1 MIDIKPLFSEFF
13 ASRVALVSRRMAST
27 FAFTFIAAITF
38 TLLRS
43 ASAHEHPV
51 KPVKPA
57 PLLITTAAEI
67 RGMTVEKAKENHTVR
82 LTGVITYYD
91 PEEPDL
97 FVQDSTGGIWVS
109 LEVVKPTVAIRAGDV
124 VEVQGVTEAPDFAPQ
139 IGNPRIKVV
148 GRAAL
153 PPARRVSFAQMTS
166 TKMDSQRV
174 EVEGIVH
181 RVSKEGQ
188 HLYLEVTTEGGP
200 VTGRIPFYT
209 DAVLPQ
215 IVDAHVRLRG
225 TCGAQFNSMNQL
237 TGVFINIPYPS
248 EMEIVRPPPADPFNI
263 RIHAIADLL
272 RYNMTGNLGHRV
284 RIHGVVTLYRPGRSI
299 FVQNENGSIYAQT
312 QQFTAGIKVGDEVNV
327 IGFPAVG
334 AYEPA
339 LHDSIFRKTGSGAI
353 PQPLTLSPAEA
364 LKGNFARNILFR
376 SYDANLI
383 RVTGRLTGKSL
394 NPGEQTLLLQEG
406 STVFEGRLRD
416 AQIPE
421 TLNALREGSVLQL
434 TGICTIEVDENH
446 QPVRFRVGLRSFED
460 VVVVREPPWWNLRR
474 TLTLVAIMVL
484 AVLIALM
491 WAAMLGRRVR
501 QATRALQG
509 SKEAAEAAN
518 EAKSTFLAT
527 MSHEIRTPMNGILG
541 MTELV
546 LDTELNA
553 EQRESLGLVKFS
565 AESLLTVINDI
576 LDFSKI
582 EAGKLELEAIPFDFR
597 ESLGETMDTLGYR
610 AHQKGLELM
619 YDVHPDVPEAVI
631 GDPGRLRQI
640 LVNLAGNSIK
650 FTERGEVVVAVKAV
664 PTTEPTVELEF
675 TVKDTGVGIA
685 ADQQEKIFE
694 AFSQVD
700 GSMARKYGGSGLG
713 LAICTKLVA
722 MMSGRIWVESVPQ
735 QGSTFHF
742 TVMLQAQDKRLARG
756 APLQAEELKGMR
768 ALIVDDNFTNRQIL
782 TGVCTRWGM
791 VSLAVANA
799 EAALRVLHAYSAEG
813 RPFRLILLDAHM
825 PGMDG
830 FALVEQM
837 QKDSSL
843 QHATVMMLTSAGHIG
858 DAARCRALGISAYL
872 MKPIRQREL
881 LDAICELLK
890 TGPKTGAAALL
901 TRYTLQEEKH
911 HYRILLAEDNA
922 VNQTLAVR
930 LLEKRGYVVSVA
942 GDGLAAVE
950 ALKNGQFDLVLMDI
964 QMPGMD
970 GFEAT
975 AAIRAKEKL
984 SGGRL
989 PIVAMTAHA
998 IKGDEEKCIA
1008 AGMDGYVSKPIRTA
1022 ELFSVIERM
1031 LAARG
1036 GEAADGTGAIDP
1048 IIIRAN

>member
-1 MIDIKPLFSEFF
+1 
-13 ASRVALVSRRMAST
+13 
-27 FAFTFIAAITF
+27 
-38 TLLRS
+38 
-43 ASAHEHPV
+43 
-51 KPVKPA
+51 
-57 PLLITTAAEI
+57 
-67 RGMTVEKAKENHTVR
+67 MTVEQAKANHTVR
-82 LTGVITYYD
+82 ITGVITYYD

-97 FVQDSTGGIWVS
+97 FVQDSTGGVWVS
-109 LEVVKPTVAIRAGDV
+109 LEVGKPALAIRAGDV

-139 IGNPRIKVV
+139 IGSPRLKVI

-181 RVSKEGQ
+181 KVSKQGQ

-209 DAVLPQ
+209 EEVLPNL
-215 IVDAHVRLRG
+215 VDAHVRLRG
-225 TCGAQFNSMNQL
+225 ACGAQFNTMNQL
-237 TGVFINIPYPS
+237 TGVFINIPYLS
-248 EMEIVRPPPADPFNI
+248 DMEIVRPPPADAFNI
-263 RIHAIADLL
+263 PVHAISDLL
-272 RYNMTGNLGHRV
+272 RFNMEGNLGHRV
-284 RIHGVVTLYRPGRSI
+284 RIQGVVTLYRPGRSI

-312 QQFTAGIKVGDEVNV
+312 QQSTAGIKIGDEVDV

-334 AYEPA
+334 VYEPA
-339 LHDSIFRKTGSGAI
+339 LHNSIFRKTGSGAI
-353 PQPLTLSPAEA
+353 PQPLLLSPADA
-364 LKGNFARNILFR
+364 LKGDFAKNILSR

-383 RVTGRLTGKSL
+383 RVTGKLTGKSL
-394 NPGEQTLLLQEG
+394 NAGEQILLLQDG

-416 AQIPE
+416 AQTPE
-421 TLNALREGSVLQL
+421 TFNTLREGSMLQL
-434 TGICTIEVDENH
+434 TGIDTIEVDENENH
-446 QPVRFRVGLRSFED
+446 QPVRFRVGLRTFED
-460 VVVVREPPWWNLRR
+460 VVVVRQPSWWNLRR
-474 TLTLVAIMVL
+474 TLTLVGVMVL
-484 AVLIALM
+484 VILVALG
-491 WAAMLGRRVR
+491 WAATLGRQVR
-501 QATRALQG
+501 EATRALRT

-546 LDTELNA
+546 LDTELTA
-553 EQRESLGLVKFS
+553 EQRDSLGLVKFS
-565 AESLLTVINDI
+565 ADSLLTVINDI

-597 ESLGETMDTLGYR
+597 ESLGETMGTLGYR

-619 YDVHPDVPEAVI
+619 YDVDPDVPEAVI

-650 FTERGEVVVAVKAV
+650 FTERGEIVVSVKAV
-664 PTTEPTVELEF
+664 PSTGQTIELQF
-675 TVKDTGVGIA
+675 TVKDTGVGVA
-685 ADQQEKIFE
+685 ADQQGKIFE

-722 MMSGRIWVESVPQ
+722 MMSGRIWVESALQ
-735 QGSTFHF
+735 QGSAFHF
-742 TVMLQAQDKRLARG
+742 TVMLQAQDKRMPRA
-756 APLQAEELKGMR
+756 APLQAEQLKGMR

-782 TGVCTRWGM
+782 TGECTRWGM
-791 VSLAVANA
+791 VSTAVADA
-799 EAALRVLHAYSAEG
+799 ETALRALHAASGED

-837 QKDSSL
+837 HKDEKL
-843 QHATVMMLTSAGHIG
+843 LHATVMMLTSAGHIG

-881 LDAICELLK
+881 LEAICEVLK
-890 TGPKTGAAALL
+890 TKSRVRDAALL

-911 HYRILLAEDNA
+911 RFRILLAEDNG

-950 ALKNGQFDLVLMDI
+950 ALKNGEYDLVLMDI

-984 SGGRL
+984 SGGRI

-998 IKGDEEKCIA
+998 IKGDEEKCLA
-1008 AGMDGYVSKPIRTA
+1008 AGMDGYVSKPIQTV

-1031 LAARG
+1031 LNPRAGSGASDPAAVV
-1036 GEAADGTGAIDP
+1036 DP
-1048 IIIRAN
+1048 IIIRVN

>member
-1 MIDIKPLFSEFF
+1 
-13 ASRVALVSRRMAST
+13 
-27 FAFTFIAAITF
+27 
-38 TLLRS
+38 
-43 ASAHEHPV
+43 
-51 KPVKPA
+51 
-57 PLLITTAAEI
+57 
-67 RGMTVEKAKENHTVR
+67 
-82 LTGVITYYD
+82 
-91 PEEPDL
+91 
-97 FVQDSTGGIWVS
+97 
-109 LEVVKPTVAIRAGDV
+109 
-124 VEVQGVTEAPDFAPQ
+124 
-139 IGNPRIKVV
+139 
-148 GRAAL
+148 
-153 PPARRVSFAQMTS
+153 
-166 TKMDSQRV
+166 
-174 EVEGIVH
+174 
-181 RVSKEGQ
+181 
-188 HLYLEVTTEGGP
+188 
-200 VTGRIPFYT
+200 
-209 DAVLPQ
+209 
-215 IVDAHVRLRG
+215 
-225 TCGAQFNSMNQL
+225 
-237 TGVFINIPYPS
+237 
-248 EMEIVRPPPADPFNI
+248 
-263 RIHAIADLL
+263 
-272 RYNMTGNLGHRV
+272 
-284 RIHGVVTLYRPGRSI
+284 
-299 FVQNENGSIYAQT
+299 
-312 QQFTAGIKVGDEVNV
+312 
-327 IGFPAVG
+327 
-334 AYEPA
+334 
-339 LHDSIFRKTGSGAI
+339 
-353 PQPLTLSPAEA
+353 
-364 LKGNFARNILFR
+364 
-376 SYDANLI
+376 
-383 RVTGRLTGKSL
+383 
-394 NPGEQTLLLQEG
+394 
-406 STVFEGRLRD
+406 
-416 AQIPE
+416 
-421 TLNALREGSVLQL
+421 LREGSVLQL

-664 PTTEPTVELEF
+664 PTTGPTVELEF